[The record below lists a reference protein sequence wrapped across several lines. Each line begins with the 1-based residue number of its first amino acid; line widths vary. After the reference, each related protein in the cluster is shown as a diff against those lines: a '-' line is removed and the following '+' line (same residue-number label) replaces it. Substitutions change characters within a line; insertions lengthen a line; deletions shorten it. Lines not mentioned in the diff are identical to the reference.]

1 VGRGVEELMVRRA
14 LKAARRS
21 DVCLLVIDATDG
33 LSEQE
38 ARLSTFANEAG
49 RACVVVVNKWD
60 LVANKDDRL
69 YRTSRSYV
77 ESKLTDVSWAQCIY
91 VSAKTGLKTQELF
104 KAIDAA
110 AEQHQRRVGTSVMNE
125 VLEDAVRWQKPP
137 STSTGKRGNI
147 YYCAQVS
154 VKPPTI
160 AIFCNDPELFSANYR
175 KFLETQMR
183 KSLGFAGTPIRLLFR
198 ARRVARDALN
208 KD

>member
-1 VGRGVEELMVRRA
+1 MGKSSLLNRLTGVDRAIVSSVAGTTRDVIDQTIKRNGKEYVFLDTAGGRRGSKVGRGVEELMVRRA

-60 LVANKDDRL
+60 LVASKDDRL
-69 YRTSRSYV
+69 YRSSRAYV
-77 ESKLTDVSWAQCIY
+77 ESKLSDVAWAQCIY

-125 VLEDAVRWQKPP
+125 VRGRVRVQG
-137 STSTGKRGNI
+137 SRQG
-147 YYCAQVS
+147 
-154 VKPPTI
+154 
-160 AIFCNDPELFSANYR
+160 
-175 KFLETQMR
+175 
-183 KSLGFAGTPIRLLFR
+183 
-198 ARRVARDALN
+198 
-208 KD
+208 

>member
-1 VGRGVEELMVRRA
+1 MEELMVRRA

-69 YRTSRSYV
+69 YRSSRAYV
-77 ESKLTDVSWAQCIY
+77 ESKLSDVAWAQCIY

-125 VLEDAVRWQKPP
+125 VRGRVRV
-137 STSTGKRGNI
+137 R
-147 YYCAQVS
+147 VS
-154 VKPPTI
+154 VRGRVRVRVRFRDPTPNPTPSPNQVRFDGVGDETLHDDDLGPK
-160 AIFCNDPELFSANYR
+160 ATWLR
-175 KFLETQMR
+175 LGLGLE
-183 KSLGFAGTPIRLLFR
+183 P
-198 ARRVARDALN
+198 
-208 KD
+208 

>member
-1 VGRGVEELMVRRA
+1 MGKSSLLNRLTGVDRAIVSSVAGTTRDVIDQTIKRNGKEYVFLDTAGVRRGSKVGRGVEELMVRRA

-69 YRTSRSYV
+69 YRSSRAYV
-77 ESKLTDVSWAQCIY
+77 ESKLSDVSWAQCIY

-125 VLEDAVRWQKPP
+125 VRGRVRVQG
-137 STSTGKRGNI
+137 SRQG
-147 YYCAQVS
+147 
-154 VKPPTI
+154 
-160 AIFCNDPELFSANYR
+160 
-175 KFLETQMR
+175 
-183 KSLGFAGTPIRLLFR
+183 
-198 ARRVARDALN
+198 
-208 KD
+208 

>member
-1 VGRGVEELMVRRA
+1 MVRRA

-69 YRTSRSYV
+69 YRSSRAYV
-77 ESKLTDVSWAQCIY
+77 ESKLSDVAWAQCIY

-110 AEQHQRRVGTSVMNE
+110 AEQHKRRVGSAVELRKPAKPRWRAWASQTSS
-125 VLEDAVRWQKPP
+125 WQRPQ
-137 STSTGKRGNI
+137 R
-147 YYCAQVS
+147 
-154 VKPPTI
+154 
-160 AIFCNDPELFSANYR
+160 
-175 KFLETQMR
+175 
-183 KSLGFAGTPIRLLFR
+183 R
-198 ARRVARDALN
+198 AARVARTRWRPRRRRWRHPLSASWMRR
-208 KD
+208 